1 MGHLRCPHAPCSAL
15 ASLQALRKL
24 PPGQQLLL
32 SLRVK
37 EAPTVTLQNHKAMV
51 SISTTIHVLSYFPQ
65 GAHEAL
71 FQLNGV
77 SG

>member
-1 MGHLRCPHAPCSAL
+1 MPPCPWLCP

-37 EAPTVTLQNHKAMV
+37 EAPTVTLQSHKATV
-51 SISTTIHVLSYFPQ
+51 SIPTTIHVLSYFPQ

-77 SG
+77 SD